1 MIINEAYAQENSQAS
16 TQTDTITLQDS
27 DALPKAPES
36 VGSNWT
42 SLVPMVLIFAVF
54 YFLLIRP
61 QEKRRRAQQD
71 VVSGVKK
78 GEEVLTSSGI
88 IGIVSKIND
97 SDNTIVLSIAKDVE
111 IKMLKTSIS
120 DILSRTKKEEAKD
133 VKSLEKKKDKSGNKD
148 KPGSK

>member
-1 MIINEAYAQENSQAS
+1 MFINDVYAQESL
-16 TQTDTITLQDS
+16 TKDTSSDTVTLQDS

-36 VGSNWT
+36 LGNSWT

-71 VVSGVKK
+71 LVSGVKK
-78 GEEVLTSSGI
+78 GEEVLTNSGI

-97 SDNTIVLSIAKDVE
+97 SDNTVHISIAKDVE

-120 DILSRTKKEEAKD
+120 DILSRSKKEEAKD
-133 VKSLEKKKDKSGNKD
+133 NKSLAKKKDVDKSSNK
-148 KPGSK
+148 

>member
-1 MIINEAYAQENSQAS
+1 MSGWN
-16 TQTDTITLQDS
+16 TIKTIRRLEERADKLEMKFTNNHHDDIYGETIALVPKDS
-27 DALPKAPES
+27 DALPQAPES

-78 GEEVLTSSGI
+78 GEEVLTNSGI

-97 SDNTIVLSIAKDVE
+97 SDNTVLLSIVF
-111 IKMLKTSIS
+111 
-120 DILSRTKKEEAKD
+120 
-133 VKSLEKKKDKSGNKD
+133 
-148 KPGSK
+148 

>member
-1 MIINEAYAQENSQAS
+1 MFINDVYAQESLTKATS
-16 TQTDTITLQDS
+16 SDTVTLQDS

-36 VGSNWT
+36 LGNSWT

-71 VVSGVKK
+71 LVSGVKK
-78 GEEVLTSSGI
+78 GEEVLTNSGI

-97 SDNTIVLSIAKDVE
+97 SDNTVHISIAKDVE

-120 DILSRTKKEEAKD
+120 DILSRSKKEEAKD
-133 VKSLEKKKDKSGNKD
+133 NKSLAKKKDVDKSSNK
-148 KPGSK
+148 

>member
-1 MIINEAYAQENSQAS
+1 MTINQAYAQDEQAS
-16 TQTDTITLQDS
+16 TQVDTITLKDS
-27 DALPKAPES
+27 DALPQAPES
-36 VGSNWT
+36 IGSNWT

-78 GEEVLTSSGI
+78 GEEVLTNSGI

-97 SDNTIVLSIAKDVE
+97 SDNTVLLSIAKDVE
-111 IKMLKTSIS
+111 IKILKTSIS
-120 DILSRTKKEEAKD
+120 DILSRTKKEE
-133 VKSLEKKKDKSGNKD
+133 VKTIKSEKKKSNSNK
-148 KPGSK
+148 

>member
-1 MIINEAYAQENSQAS
+1 MFINDVYAQESLTKATS
-16 TQTDTITLQDS
+16 SDTVTLQDS

-36 VGSNWT
+36 IGNSWT

-71 VVSGVKK
+71 LVSGVKK
-78 GEEVLTSSGI
+78 GEEVLTNSGI

-97 SDNTIVLSIAKDVE
+97 SDNTVHISIAKDVE

-120 DILSRTKKEEAKD
+120 DILSRSKKEEAKD
-133 VKSLEKKKDKSGNKD
+133 NKSLAKKKDVDKSSNK
-148 KPGSK
+148 

>member
-1 MIINEAYAQENSQAS
+1 MTINQAYAQDEQAS
-16 TQTDTITLQDS
+16 AQVDTITLKDS
-27 DALPKAPES
+27 DALPQAPES

-78 GEEVLTSSGI
+78 GEEVLTNSGI

-97 SDNTIVLSIAKDVE
+97 SDNTVLLSIAKDVE
-111 IKMLKTSIS
+111 IKILKTSIS
-120 DILSRTKKEEAKD
+120 DILSRTKKEE
-133 VKSLEKKKDKSGNKD
+133 VKTIKSEKKKINS
-148 KPGSK
+148 SK

>member
-1 MIINEAYAQENSQAS
+1 MFINDVYAQESLTKATS
-16 TQTDTITLQDS
+16 SDTVTLQDS

-36 VGSNWT
+36 PGNSWT

-71 VVSGVKK
+71 LVSGVKK
-78 GEEVLTSSGI
+78 GEEVLTNSGI
-88 IGIVSKIND
+88 IGVVSKIND
-97 SDNTIVLSIAKDVE
+97 SDNTVHISIAKDVE

-120 DILSRTKKEEAKD
+120 DILSRTKKEEIKD
-133 VKSLEKKKDKSGNKD
+133 NKSLAKKKEGDKSSNK
-148 KPGSK
+148 

>member
-1 MIINEAYAQENSQAS
+1 MTINQAYAQDEQAS
-16 TQTDTITLQDS
+16 AQVDTITLKDS
-27 DALPKAPES
+27 DALPQAPES

-78 GEEVLTSSGI
+78 GEEVLTNSGI

-97 SDNTIVLSIAKDVE
+97 A
-111 IKMLKTSIS
+111 
-120 DILSRTKKEEAKD
+120 SR
-133 VKSLEKKKDKSGNKD
+133 L
-148 KPGSK
+148 